1 MQESDVLLIGGGV
14 MSAHLGVLLKLI
26 DPTLRIQVLE
36 AAGGFA
42 QESSNGWH
50 NAGTGHAGLCELSY
64 TPEQSAD
71 GTVDV
76 TNAINIFQKFEDSL
90 QFWAYAVEMGIVGPP
105 AEFINPVPHLSFVT
119 GRKDIGY
126 LRSRHTA
133 MARHHFFEGIEFSED
148 RAEVSRWAP
157 LLLEGRGHERVA
169 ATRMS
174 SGTDVD
180 FGGVSRQLF
189 SWLGRQPDCGLAC
202 NHTVVG
208 LKQTTNGWEIRA
220 RDSILSAFRV
230 ARAKF
235 IFVGAGGG
243 SLRLL
248 QQAGIPE
255 AEGLGGFPI
264 GGQWLVCD
272 NPALVERHE
281 AKVYG
286 QPLPAAPTMAV
297 PHLDTRVL
305 DGKKTLLFGPFAK
318 WTTRFLHRRG
328 HWSDLPQSVRIHN
341 IATLLRIGWRN
352 LDLVRYLLQQGS
364 QSMDDR
370 LELLRLYCPAARK
383 ADWRLIDA
391 GIRVQAIKKIDGE
404 SGIVHYGT
412 EVITNT
418 DRSLA
423 ALLGAS
429 PGASVCV
436 SIALEI
442 IHRCHP
448 AIMTRPASRDRLNNI
463 IPEFGIDLRDPT
475 HAALFRRTHA
485 RALKTL
491 RLN

>member
-220 RDSILSAFRV
+220 RDSILSAFRLGQSSSLW
-230 ARAKF
+230 AQEAAACDYCSKPAYLKRRAWEAFPSAASGLFATIRRWSSGTRPKF
-235 IFVGAGGG
+235 T
-243 SLRLL
+243 
-248 QQAGIPE
+248 
-255 AEGLGGFPI
+255 
-264 GGQWLVCD
+264 D
-272 NPALVERHE
+272 NPCQRRRLWRCLISIPACLMVRKPCSSAHSLNGRLDSFIG
-281 AKVYG
+281 AAIG
-286 QPLPAAPTMAV
+286 AICPNLSGFTISPLC
-297 PHLDTRVL
+297 LES
-305 DGKKTLLFGPFAK
+305 DG
-318 WTTRFLHRRG
+318 
-328 HWSDLPQSVRIHN
+328 
-341 IATLLRIGWRN
+341 
-352 LDLVRYLLQQGS
+352 
-364 QSMDDR
+364 
-370 LELLRLYCPAARK
+370 
-383 ADWRLIDA
+383 
-391 GIRVQAIKKIDGE
+391 AIWI
-404 SGIVHYGT
+404 S
-412 EVITNT
+412 
-418 DRSLA
+418 
-423 ALLGAS
+423 
-429 PGASVCV
+429 
-436 SIALEI
+436 
-442 IHRCHP
+442 
-448 AIMTRPASRDRLNNI
+448 
-463 IPEFGIDLRDPT
+463 
-475 HAALFRRTHA
+475 
-485 RALKTL
+485 
-491 RLN
+491 